1 MAELN
6 YALNTDQ
13 LSELETMFLCLDK
26 EQNSFIGVQELEN
39 FLLSWR
45 KIVSIDDVKKLI
57 KLSDVDKSGRV
68 EFHLFSSV
76 VVEFEKIFKA
86 ELYKEL
92 SSTFRKIDDNKTG
105 FVKVED
111 VLTVFR
117 TNEYS
122 VSIDYVISI
131 INQVNPSNNE
141 LVDYKHFIETFICWN
156 MHVCTYIYY

>member
-26 EQNSFIGVQELEN
+26 EQNSFIRVEELEN

-131 INQVNPSNNE
+131 INQVNPCKNE
-141 LVDYKHFIETFICWN
+141 VVDYKDFIKTFIC
-156 MHVCTYIYY
+156 